1 MPSSARAEI
10 DRVPVTI
17 LRPVSITH
25 ILMKL
30 HFEHLHRERQT
41 AFCRGDSGVRPD
53 YVSTGVHERL
63 IKSDYGRNND

>member
-1 MPSSARAEI
+1 
-10 DRVPVTI
+10 VPVTI

-41 AFCRGDSGVRPD
+41 AFCRLHFAGEIVAFARNMFLPE
-53 YVSTGVHERL
+53 STIG
-63 IKSDYGRNND
+63 S